1 MATKRFTQVKYDA
14 FKEIQVEAGVILK
27 NFDPSNPVINR
38 QDIVCVTSGGITIT
52 ATPSYTD
59 YFEDNYIII
68 VIIIIIFNVPN
79 NTMEGKQ
86 IEDWECTL
94 ATTALDTSAE
104 SIKLM
109 LGVADIDANDNTRIT
124 PRRDISLSDFIDS
137 LWWVGDRADG
147 GFVAVQVL
155 NVLSTDGFALQTT
168 KNGKGTTGITL
179 TGHFSLD
186 AVDTVPMNFYVIE
199 GGSSATSLVLD
210 KASLT
215 VGDGLTA
222 TITATTTPA
231 GKTVTWQSL
240 DTSVATVTSGG
251 VVEGIDAGS
260 TLIIASFIDD
270 GITYSATCA
279 VTVTAAEG

>member
-27 NFDPSNPVINR
+27 HFNPNNPVIDR

-52 ATPSYTD
+52 AKPEYSD
-59 YFEDNYIII
+59 YFEDVDNI
-68 VIIIIIFNVPN
+68 PN
-79 NTMEGKQ
+79 GSKEGKM
-86 IEDWECTL
+86 IDNWECSL
-94 ATTALDTSAE
+94 STTALDTSAE
-104 SIKLM
+104 SIKMM
-109 LGVADIDANDNTRIT
+109 LGVADIDANDTNRIT
-124 PRRDISLSDFIDS
+124 PRRDINLTDFIDE

-168 KNGKGTTGITL
+168 KNGKGTTSVTL
-179 TGHFSLD
+179 TGHFSID

-199 GGSSATSLVLD
+199 GGSQATSLVLD
-210 KASLT
+210 KSSLT
-215 VGDGLTA
+215 VTEDLTA

-240 DTSVATVTSGG
+240 NTSVATVSGG
-251 VVEGIDAGS
+251 VVTGQSEGS
-260 TLIIASFIDD
+260 TIIIASFNDD
-270 GITYSATCA
+270 DITYSASCA
-279 VTVTAAEG
+279 VTVVGASEG

>member
-27 NFDPSNPVINR
+27 HFNPNNPVINR

-52 ATPSYTD
+52 AQPSYTD
-59 YFEDNYIII
+59 YFED
-68 VIIIIIFNVPN
+68 VDNVPN

-86 IEDWECTL
+86 IEDWTCTL

-104 SIKLM
+104 SIKMM
-109 LGVADIDANDNTRIT
+109 LGVADIDANDTNKIT
-124 PRRDISLSDFIDS
+124 PRRDISLSDFIDE

-147 GFVAVQVL
+147 GFIAVQVL

-186 AVDTVPMNFYVIE
+186 SVDTVPMNFYVIE
-199 GGSSATSLVLD
+199 GGSEATSLVLD

-215 VGDGLTA
+215 VAEDLTA
-222 TITATTTPA
+222 TITATTTPS

-240 DTSVATVTSGG
+240 NTSVATVSNG
-251 VVEGIDAGS
+251 VVTGEGVGS
-260 TLIIASFIDD
+260 TVIIASFNDD
-270 GITYSATCA
+270 GVTYSATCA
-279 VTVTAAEG
+279 VTVTGAEG

>member
-1 MATKRFTQVKYDA
+1 MAKRFTQVKYDA

-27 NFDPSNPVINR
+27 RFNPANPVINR

-52 ATPSYTD
+52 AKPSFTD
-59 YFEDNYIII
+59 YFED
-68 VIIIIIFNVPN
+68 VDNVPN

-86 IEDWECTL
+86 VEDWECSL
-94 ATTALDTSAE
+94 STTALDTSAE
-104 SIKLM
+104 SIKM
-109 LGVADIDANDNTRIT
+109 ELGVADIDSNDNTRIT
-124 PRRDISLSDFIDS
+124 PRRDILLTDFVDS

-155 NVLSTDGFALQTT
+155 NVLSTDGFSLQTT

-199 GGSSATSLVLD
+199 GGSSATSLTLD

-215 VGDGLTA
+215 VESGLTA
-222 TITATTTPA
+222 TINAT
-231 GKTVTWQSL
+231 KTGTSESISWISL
-240 DTSVATVTSGG
+240 DEDVATVNSSG
-251 VVEGIDAGS
+251 VVTGVSAGS
-260 TLIIASFIDD
+260 TTIIASFVEDSV
-270 GITYSATCA
+270 TYSGMCA
-279 VTVTAAEG
+279 VTVTGAAG